1 MHVLL
6 LVFLRTSLP
15 VLLFLSIVFTSL
27 STLDT
32 VGQKGHLLWA
42 GGKHFYQLDWDG
54 TS

>member
-15 VLLFLSIVFTSL
+15 VLLLLSIAFKSL
-27 STLDT
+27 SILDM
-32 VGQKGHLLWA
+32 VGQKGYLLWA